1 MDQRSYSISPSGGAL
16 APRADRPAEQG
27 RRPDRWPD
35 DPRIVSVERR
45 AGKAGYVD
53 VRLAGHPELVTIKT
67 TDLLSYPRFRAR
79 IFDATGH
86 MYGPIPAD
94 EWECVLLRTLRDLGA
109 AA

>member
-1 MDQRSYSISPSGGAL
+1 V
-16 APRADRPAEQG
+16 DRC
-27 RRPDRWPD
+27 
-35 DPRIVSVERR
+35 

-53 VRLAGHPELVTIKT
+53 VRLAGHAELVTIKT
-67 TDLLSYPRFRAR
+67 IDLFSYLKFRAR

-94 EWECVLLRTLRDLGA
+94 EWDCVLLRALRDQGA